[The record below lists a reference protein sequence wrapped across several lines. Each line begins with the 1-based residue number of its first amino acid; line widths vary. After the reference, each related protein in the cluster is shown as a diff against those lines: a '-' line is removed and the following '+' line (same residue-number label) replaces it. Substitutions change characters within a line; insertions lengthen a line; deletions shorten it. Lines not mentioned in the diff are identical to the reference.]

1 MSNDIGKEAATSIY
15 NKMNSELVRLGVKE
29 DDAINILNDYF
40 SDRIFFLPE
49 YLKFNNILS
58 DKKIEEFDVIIND
71 YINQN
76 CRSYYFN
83 CYKMD
88 NANTMGEIEK
98 INNGLQKINIICK
111 NRRTS
116 LKEFNYFP
124 ILCDLKPICSDWI
137 HEAQYEMKKYDL
149 YYFGNLGRKKY
160 VIESMIEC
168 YFNSMYGIAL
178 ENHEDIYQLGTD
190 LIVDIAK
197 LAQKPFVFDFC
208 KSVKKIKSK
217 YDYYNRFSNIVFE
230 IGNYN
235 LGKFDHSLG
244 NIVTMYISQMLVE
257 IGNSDEAVDY
267 INHKVDIALKE
278 IDELNLNGTLF
289 IKFNPKEIKT
299 IFNNVIKMFKTEKDN
314 IFEKSIG
321 TKK

>member
-29 DDAINILNDYF
+29 EDAINILNDYF

-58 DKKIEEFDVIIND
+58 DDKIEEFDKISCD

-76 CRSYYFN
+76 YRSYYFN
-83 CYKMD
+83 CFKLD
-88 NANTMGEIEK
+88 NSSTIGELDT
-98 INNGLQKINIICK
+98 INDGLQKINMICK

-149 YYFGNLGRKKY
+149 YYFGKLGRRKY
-160 VIESMIEC
+160 VIECMIES
-168 YFNSMYGIAL
+168 YFNSIYGIAL
-178 ENHEDIYQLGTD
+178 CNHEDIYQLGTEIID
-190 LIVDIAK
+190 EVNNLCK
-197 LAQKPFVFDFC
+197 KTFVFDFC

-217 YDYYNRFSNIVFE
+217 YDYYNRFSNIVFDIE
-230 IGNYN
+230 NYN
-235 LGKFDHSLG
+235 LGEFDHSLG
-244 NIVTMYISQMLVE
+244 NIVTIYVSQMLVE